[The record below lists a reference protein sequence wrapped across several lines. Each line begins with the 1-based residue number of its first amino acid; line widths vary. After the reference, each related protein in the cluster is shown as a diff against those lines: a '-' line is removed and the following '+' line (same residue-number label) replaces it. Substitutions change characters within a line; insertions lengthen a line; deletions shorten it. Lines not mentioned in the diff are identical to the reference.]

1 MTVRVIPPETR
12 ERLTKLCGM
21 FGSDHDGERAA
32 AALKADQL
40 VRQHGLTWHDVIM
53 LPRHKSPRYDDYLSD
68 VQKMATFCNAHRH
81 KLNAKERDFIRAM
94 LSWHGEPSEKQL
106 KWLVDLF
113 VRVGGAS

>member
-12 ERLTKLCGM
+12 ERLAKLCGM

-32 AALKADQL
+32 AALKADQI
-40 VRQHGLTWHDVIM
+40 VRQNGFTWHDVIM
-53 LPRHKSPRYDDYLSD
+53 LPRHETPRYDDQLSD
-68 VQKMATFCNAHRH
+68 VQKMAAFCNAHRR
-81 KLNAKERDFIRAM
+81 KLNAKECDFIRAM
-94 LSWHGEPSEKQL
+94 LSWRGDPSEKQL